1 MPEEYIVPGMP
12 WSKCVRQGIAVALND
27 IREGDEIFL
36 NYELFPQYMMRHV
49 VGVPSCEEQQ
59 RNLEEK

>member
-27 IREGDEIFL
+27 IREGDEISL
-36 NYELFPQYMMRHV
+36 NYELLPQYMMRKMDD
-49 VGVPSCEEQQ
+49 VPSCEELQ
-59 RNLEEK
+59 RNLEKK